1 MSDNK
6 ISRRKF
12 LANAAAL
19 SSALAIPSLVMGTGS
34 SCSGSTRQKRD
45 ARIIGANGR
54 VDVAMI
60 GIGNRGKDVVK
71 EFHDTGLCNVI
82 ALCDVDM
89 GAAHTQEV
97 ISMFPGV
104 PQFRDFRNMFDKMAD
119 KIDAVMVATPDH
131 SHFPICMEAMK
142 LGIHVYVEKPLA
154 RTFYECELLMQAEQK
169 YGVITQM
176 GNQGHSEANY
186 FQFKAW
192 KDAGIIKDVTAVTA
206 HMNNERRW
214 HSWNPKMVSY
224 PKAEPAPTDMDWNT
238 WLSASH
244 HHDYNRDYHNGQWRC
259 WYDFGM
265 GALGDWGAH
274 ILDTIH
280 EFLHLGLPIEINPL
294 YLKDYNR
301 FFYPMSS
308 TILFKFPER
317 ENMPAVDITWYDGL
331 DNIPQVPEGYGVS
344 EIDPNVPAVA
354 GGKLK
359 PAKLNPG
366 KEIYSETLTFKG
378 GSHGSTLSIIP
389 DEKAREMEAKLPE
402 VPESTSN
409 HYANFLLACMGKEK
423 TRSPFSVSGP
433 LSQVFCL
440 GVISQWMAE
449 RLIFDRDKK
458 QIVNNPLANQLLWG
472 AVPRKGWEE
481 YYKL

>member
-294 YLKDYNR
+294 YLKDHNR

-308 TILFKFPER
+308 TILFKLPER

>member
-294 YLKDYNR
+294 YLKDHNR

-409 HYANFLLACMGKEK
+409 HYVNFLLACMGKEK

-440 GVISQWMAE
+440 GMISQWMAE